1 MSRWI
6 PPRELTQI
14 NILWDQEF
22 SGAPISWAQC
32 FLPED
37 QVQLLA
43 SEPRPSKLCGMGEK
57 KKGERGNKTTKK
69 ETNGSKQNPR
79 QIVKSKLNK
88 QKQRNRQKIQRKQ
101 KSRE

>member
-1 MSRWI
+1 MQTVGRSQVLVSRWI

-57 KKGERGNKTTKK
+57 KKEREVTKQQKKKQMEASKTQDK
-69 ETNGSKQNPR
+69 
-79 QIVKSKLNK
+79 
-88 QKQRNRQKIQRKQ
+88 
-101 KSRE
+101 

>member
-43 SEPRPSKLCGMGEK
+43 SEPRPSKPCGMGKKNKREREVTKQQK
-57 KKGERGNKTTKK
+57 KKQMEASKTQDK
-69 ETNGSKQNPR
+69 
-79 QIVKSKLNK
+79 
-88 QKQRNRQKIQRKQ
+88 
-101 KSRE
+101 